1 MMVSSVRRCKPI
13 YLAVALC
20 LILPAALQAQDAEQK
35 IKVKDLSELP
45 VHAYPLTGSVTD
57 LLNSPNEFSEFAAKV
72 RSDLEQT
79 LAKYQIEDA
88 ATLQG
93 YLSTLLTLDMIDGR
107 YDSAEKKIAKIKK
120 LEDKEALKLTT
131 GLTARAIMAGHE
143 AGEPGSDAYRQAF
156 EARLREDVAELP
168 WDVVQDRVQQIKGN
182 LEIINENL
190 IMGMVQSQLDPVV
203 AKSGELSSDLA
214 HRVINLYF
222 ALDQVIPLKQ
232 EQLNVYGHYIAQH
245 QEEKPNIWPERDVEL
260 AADLDLQPVVIAVW
274 DAGVDALV
282 FGERMWINEA
292 EFPDGKDTDNNGYVD
307 DIYGIAFDVD
317 GNKTPDLLHP
327 HGDQEGKV
335 ETAMSHLKGLMDLQ
349 AALDTEEAA
358 GLKKYLGS
366 LPPEKMEDFMTSL
379 SFCGMY
385 AHGTH
390 VAGIAI
396 AGNPFARVLGARITF
411 DYHTIP
417 QPITK
422 ELAKR
427 HAQSY
432 HDAVA
437 YFQAHGVRVA
447 NMSWGWTYKEIESIL
462 EVNGIGATPEER
474 QKQAKEILAILDD
487 GLFNAL
493 KSAPEILF
501 VSAAGNSDS
510 DVAFDKVIP
519 SSYEL
524 PNLLIV
530 GAVDQAGERTAFTSS
545 GENVVVYANGFEVMS
560 YVPGGQKM
568 AMSGTSMS
576 SPNAAN
582 LAAKLIAVKP
592 DLTPQQVI
600 AIITESADSLT
611 GQPDL
616 LLMNPKAALSVL
628 QKQS

>member
-1 MMVSSVRRCKPI
+1 MISSLRSFKPI
-13 YLAVALC
+13 LLAVAVC
-20 LILPAALQAQDAEQK
+20 LVLPAALQAQDAGEK
-35 IKVKDLSELP
+35 IKVEDLSELP
-45 VHAYPLTGSVTD
+45 VQAYPLAGSVTD
-57 LLNSPNEFSEFAAKV
+57 LINSKTEFSEFAAKV
-72 RSDLEQT
+72 RNDLEQT
-79 LAKYQIEDA
+79 LARYQIEDV

-93 YLSTLLTLDMIDGR
+93 YISTLLTLDMIDGR
-107 YDSAEKKIAKIKK
+107 YDDAKKKIVKVRK

-131 GLTARAIMAGHE
+131 GLTASAIMAAHE
-143 AGEPGSDAYRQAF
+143 AGEPGSNAYRQAF
-156 EARLREDVAELP
+156 EDQLRQDVEELP

-182 LEIINENL
+182 LEIISENL

-214 HRVINLYF
+214 RRVINLYF

-232 EQLNVYGHYIAQH
+232 EQLNVYAQYISQH
-245 QEEKPNIWPERDVEL
+245 QVEKTNIWPERDVEL

-274 DAGVDALV
+274 DAGVDAPV
-282 FGERMWINEA
+282 FGELMWMNKA
-292 EFPDGKDTDNNGYVD
+292 EILDGKDTDDNGYVD
-307 DIYGIAFDVD
+307 DIHGIAYDVD

-335 ETAMSHLKGLMDLQ
+335 EAAMSYLKGLMDLQ
-349 AALDTEEAA
+349 AALDTEEATA
-358 GLKKYLGS
+358 LKKYLGG

-396 AGNPFARVLGARITF
+396 EGNPFARVLGARITF

-417 QPITK
+417 QPMTK
-422 ELAKR
+422 ELAKK

-462 EVNGIGATPEER
+462 EANGIGDTTEKR
-474 QKQAKEILAILDD
+474 QQEAKEILGILDD
-487 GLFNAL
+487 GLYNAL

-560 YVPGGQKM
+560 YVPGGKKM

-592 DLTPQQVI
+592 DLTPEQVI
-600 AIITESADSLT
+600 TIIKESADSLAE
-611 GQPDL
+611 QPDL